1 MAKRSRG
8 LGRLAASIHTCSSGS
23 PTSAATLSSHA
34 APGEQTL
41 SNPTTRTVSSP
52 SCTTCVWDRPS
63 RSSPAGNPLPS
74 RAEGRVRGLAAGDG
88 EPLAR
93 DGDGDAV
100 EAGESTGAVA
110 DVEPGGPDASGVA
123 TAAGLVLEVP

>member
-1 MAKRSRG
+1 MLS
-8 LGRLAASIHTCSSGS
+8 LPTTMTSST
-23 PTSAATLSSHA
+23 PTSA
-34 APGEQTL
+34 
-41 SNPTTRTVSSP
+41 
-52 SCTTCVWDRPS
+52 TCVWDRPS
-63 RSSPAGNPLPS
+63 RSSPAGNQLPS
-74 RAEGRVRGLAAGDG
+74 KTDGLVQGLAAGDV

-123 TAAGLVLEVP
+123 TAAGLVLEVQAATRRATAIVVVKGESEGRISMSSGRYVA